1 MQHPKAEAT
10 RKAVAMIEA
19 KRVDRD
25 PSSEAPNDG
34 GPGGAGSCPL
44 PEEPSSDRGSR
55 AERVA
60 AASTSAAVVAT
71 RARLVASKETKR

>member
-1 MQHPKAEAT
+1 MTQHPKAEAA

-25 PSSEAPNDG
+25 PSSDTPSNDAR
-34 GPGGAGSCPL
+34 PGGAGSCPL
-44 PEEPSSDRGSR
+44 PEEPSSDRGT
-55 AERVA
+55 RVA